1 MRPIQCRTIKATKH
15 SLIGNSF
22 YFSRLQSYKIRSPLA
37 GRITKIYDDNTTLHI
52 VGVNGLQIILTIN
65 FRLSKLTSI
74 YEAVIRRV
82 KEKQK
87 VERGSILFLVVHQK
101 QISSIAVMIP

>member
-1 MRPIQCRTIKATKH
+1 M
-15 SLIGNSF
+15 
-22 YFSRLQSYKIRSPLA
+22 A

-74 YEAVIRRV
+74 YEAVICRV

-87 VERGSILFLVVHQK
+87 VERGNILFLVVHQK
-101 QISSIAVMIP
+101 QISSIAVMIPWQPLLLGKVNQLPRLGKDFASLYYRNP